1 MKRVKMF
8 LVYQGSRGEEEALKE
23 QIPQNSKKLEKVV
36 DGFIREG
43 RAMDYLEDW
52 MAEME
57 TNLDPF
63 QYTRRAERIAGQFGS
78 VEYLSDKGEIWCR
91 YEAHSC
97 IVED

>member
-8 LVYQGSRGEEEALKE
+8 LVYQGSRDEKETLKE
-23 QIPQNSKKLEKVV
+23 QTSQELEKVV